1 MPFYQKLNPKTTEGK
16 RTLERLIALRKQLKK
31 EGVPER
37 DLENNLL
44 LATWNIREFDSPSFG
59 KRMDESIY
67 YIAEIISHFDLVAI
81 QEVRRDLAALK
92 KVLNILGG
100 YWKYLV
106 TDVTLGRQGNYERM
120 AFLYDSRKVKF
131 GGLSGEL
138 VLPPIKTKDSQ
149 GNTIYSPVIQA
160 ARTPFMVGFRAGWST
175 FTLVSVHILYGD
187 SKPND
192 PERVFEINEI
202 AKFLDQRAKDETSWS
217 RNFILLGDFNI
228 FKPEDDTMIA
238 LTDNGFVIPE
248 KLLNKPSNVSETRHF
263 DQIAFRVR
271 ENCFAD
277 EVLNAGVIDF
287 FKTVFREKDEGLYVE
302 RMGKRYLRD
311 GKEKSRDKKGKKK
324 YYKTYWRTH
333 QMSDHFPM
341 WVELKI
347 DYSDEYLERKLKKT
361 D

>member
-16 RTLERLIALRKQLKK
+16 RTLERLIALRKQLKR
-31 EGVPER
+31 EGIPER

-81 QEVRRDLAALK
+81 QEVQRDLAALK
-92 KVLNILGG
+92 RLLNILGG

-106 TDVTLGRQGNYERM
+106 TDVTQGRQGNNERM

-138 VLPPIKTKDSQ
+138 VLPPIKAKDSQ
-149 GNTIYSPVIQA
+149 GNTIYLPVIQA
-160 ARTPFMVGFRAGWST
+160 ARTPFMVGFNAGWSK
-175 FTLVSVHILYGD
+175 FTLVSVHVLYGE

-202 AKFLDQRAKDETSWS
+202 AKFLDERAEDETSWS

-228 FKPEDDTMIA
+228 FKPEDDTMKA

-248 KLLNKPSNVSETRHF
+248 KLLDKPSNVSETRHF

-271 ENCFAD
+271 KNRFAD
-277 EVLNAGVIDF
+277 VISNAGVINF
-287 FKTVFREKDEGLYVE
+287 FKSVFRVKDEALYAE
-302 RMGKRYLRD
+302 RMGKSYLHDSKGSPRD
-311 GKEKSRDKKGKKK
+311 EKGKTK

-341 WVELKI
+341 WIELKI
-347 DYSDEYLERKLKKT
+347 NYSDEYLERKLK
-361 D
+361 